1 MSRVLFLKKGGRERT
16 EVVSMQICSHTIL
29 HCDDL
34 AWDRGNPETSDRIFT
49 WLMTGRGVVR
59 QVGSPVQLVLLSR
72 CENLRTPFITS
83 VTSIEIPGTEGRVFW
98 RFVREVRPTSKTVYT
113 DVTKESRIE

>member
-1 MSRVLFLKKGGRERT
+1 MTRVLFLKKGGRERT

-59 QVGSPVQLVLLSR
+59 QGNSLVVLSS
-72 CENLRTPFITS
+72 CENLTTPVITS
-83 VTSIEIPGTEGRVFW
+83 VTSRNSWNGGKFLGGMSEG
-98 RFVREVRPTSKTVYT
+98 SKT
-113 DVTKESRIE
+113 DLEDSLH

>member
-16 EVVSMQICSHTIL
+16 EVVSMQICNHIIL

-72 CENLRTPFITS
+72 CENLTTPVITS
-83 VTSIEIPGTEGRVFW
+83 VTSRNSWNGEEFLGGMSEG
-98 RFVREVRPTSKTVYT
+98 
-113 DVTKESRIE
+113 

>member
-1 MSRVLFLKKGGRERT
+1 MTRVLFLKKGGRERT

-49 WLMTGRGVVR
+49 WLVTGRGVVR
-59 QVGSPVQLVLLSR
+59 QEISWNGGRFLGG
-72 CENLRTPFITS
+72 CENLTTPVTTS
-83 VTSIEIPGTEGRVFW
+83 VTLRNSWNGGKFLGGMSEG
-98 RFVREVRPTSKTVYT
+98 
-113 DVTKESRIE
+113 

>member
-1 MSRVLFLKKGGRERT
+1 MTRVLFLKKGGRERT

-49 WLMTGRGVVR
+49 WLMTGRGVVL
-59 QVGSPVQLVLLSR
+59 QGISVNGKLVLLSS
-72 CENLRTPFITS
+72 CENLTTPVITS
-83 VTSIEIPGTEGRVFW
+83 VTLINFW
-98 RFVREVRPTSKTVYT
+98 NGGSFFRYVREVRPTSKTFYT
-113 DVTKESRIE
+113 DATKESRTE

>member
-1 MSRVLFLKKGGRERT
+1 MTRVLFLKKGGRERT

-49 WLMTGRGVVR
+49 WLVTGRGVVR
-59 QVGSPVQLVLLSR
+59 QGISVNGKLVLLSS
-72 CENLRTPFITS
+72 CENLRTPVITS
-83 VTSIEIPGTEGRVFW
+83 VTSRNSWNGGKFLGGMSER
-98 RFVREVRPTSKTVYT
+98 
-113 DVTKESRIE
+113 

>member
-59 QVGSPVQLVLLSR
+59 QGNSLVVLSS
-72 CENLRTPFITS
+72 CENLTTPVITS
-83 VTSIEIPGTEGRVFW
+83 VTSKLLAHVGSLAVCQRGL
-98 RFVREVRPTSKTVYT
+98 RPTSKTVYT
-113 DVTKESRIE
+113 DVTKESRTE

>member
-1 MSRVLFLKKGGRERT
+1 MTRVLFLKKGGRERT

-59 QVGSPVQLVLLSR
+59 QGNSLVVLLS
-72 CENLRTPFITS
+72 CENLTTPVITS
-83 VTSIEIPGTEGRVFW
+83 VTSRNLFLGGMSEG
-98 RFVREVRPTSKTVYT
+98 SKT
-113 DVTKESRIE
+113 DLEDSLH